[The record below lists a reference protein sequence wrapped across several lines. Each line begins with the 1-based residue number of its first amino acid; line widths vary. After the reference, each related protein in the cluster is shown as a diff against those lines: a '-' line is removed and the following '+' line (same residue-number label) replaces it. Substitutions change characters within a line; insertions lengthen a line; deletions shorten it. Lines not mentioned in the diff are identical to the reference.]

1 MQVCDLLLLSIILVV
16 VSFRSGCRRVV
27 CLSCGVFGAVG
38 FSGGGGDNCDRHGN
52 SYFVGMPSSLL
63 STQVLCLLPMFLK

>member
-1 MQVCDLLLLSIILVV
+1 MCDLLLLSSIVVV

-38 FSGGGGDNCDRHGN
+38 LIGGGGDNCDRHGS

-63 STQVLCLLPMFLK
+63 STQVLCLLSMYLK